1 MHRAHRLLSDSTLI
15 LCSTSDRRDGAH
27 VPLAS
32 DEPGIGLDVEHG
44 FNDIGKSEGRG
55 RRTALRRRKRRQER
69 DKKLGEILFFDG
81 AVDLS
86 QVIAKCVTG
95 VGCSFLEVTG
105 EVQLCTQCAP
115 SLNCFCLLP
124 LPLPN
129 VPGGCK

>member
-1 MHRAHRLLSDSTLI
+1 M
-15 LCSTSDRRDGAH
+15 H
-27 VPLAS
+27 VPWREMSQLLGF
-32 DEPGIGLDVEHG
+32 EVEEEENAG
-44 FNDIGKSEGRG
+44 RNGRG
-55 RRTALRRRKRRQER
+55 RRLE
-69 DKKLGEILFFDG
+69 EILFFDG
-81 AVDLS
+81 AVDVS